1 MQSQQR
7 SFAKIEF
14 RHAFGVLC
22 IFIVVSMIHF
32 QSTDYWFL
40 IKSIH
45 VDIPPGQIISKNQV
59 IKKVIEA
66 IEVLD
71 VKTKA
76 PHIVMIVADDLGW
89 NDISW
94 HNPLVKSPNL
104 ENLAKSGII
113 LEQYYA
119 QHICTP
125 SRGAL
130 LTGRLDIANLGKVAY
145 HVITG
150 ILFILD

>member
-1 MQSQQR
+1 
-7 SFAKIEF
+7 
-14 RHAFGVLC
+14 
-22 IFIVVSMIHF
+22 MIHF
-32 QSTDYWFL
+32 QAILNT
-40 IKSIH
+40 
-45 VDIPPGQIISKNQV
+45 QV
-59 IKKVIEA
+59 IDRVIEA

-76 PHIVMIVADDLGW
+76 PHIVLIVADDLGW

-104 ENLAKSGII
+104 ESLAKSGII
-113 LEQYYA
+113 LEQHYA

-130 LTGRLDIANLGKVAY
+130 LTGRLDIADSG
-145 HVITG
+145 
-150 ILFILD
+150 